1 MDANMVNSN
10 TVNGIMLIGAQK
22 NGNLLFAELNIIE
35 NELWTEFHAV
45 RPIGNIN
52 EVLTEYYDNY
62 FETLPVQ
69 EKYNLCESYDCA
81 PSMVPLNMAQDCHNV
96 YEVIDG
102 GILQGSI
109 TAHDTEWYFRAE
121 DAEIEQMDVLTDE
134 SVFPLLLR
142 ANEIL
147 TENEIIALAKALE
160 KYDSECEECSSWIS
174 EYITGH
180 WFLYNK

>member
-1 MDANMVNSN
+1 MDTNIVNLDSIS
-10 TVNGIMLIGAQK
+10 GIMLIGAQK
-22 NGNLLFAELNIIE
+22 NGNLVFAEIDVIHD
-35 NELWTEFHAV
+35 ELWTDFHAV

-52 EVLTEYYDNY
+52 EVLTKYYDDY
-62 FETLPVQ
+62 FETLPIQ

-102 GILQGSI
+102 GILQRSV

-121 DAEIEQMDVLTDE
+121 DAEIEQMDILTDE

-147 TENEIIALAKALE
+147 TENEIITLAKALKE
-160 KYDSECEECSSWIS
+160 YDSECKECSRWIS